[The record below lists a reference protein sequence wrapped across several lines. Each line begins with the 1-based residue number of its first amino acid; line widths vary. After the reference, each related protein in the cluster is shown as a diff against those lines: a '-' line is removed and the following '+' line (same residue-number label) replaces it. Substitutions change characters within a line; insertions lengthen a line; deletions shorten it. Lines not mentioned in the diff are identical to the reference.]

1 MLTVISMNQSVH
13 YSCYTHLR
21 INNFFLLEIE
31 EVIDTSF
38 EQEDDTAFAVFGCL
52 KDNEDEVQKTLS

>member
-13 YSCYTHLR
+13 HYRYIHPR
-21 INNFFLLEIE
+21 INNFFLFQTE

-38 EQEDDTAFAVFGCL
+38 EQEDDTAFDLFGCL
-52 KDNEDEVQKTLS
+52 KDNDDEDEV